1 MSETVAPRPS
11 NWNLPNAL
19 TLFRI
24 VMVPFFVW
32 AFIADD
38 GHYGPLRWLAV
49 GLFVVAIY
57 TDKLDGDIARAR
69 GLITSFG
76 KIADPI
82 ADKLLI
88 GSALIMLSAV
98 GELWWWVTIVMLV
111 REIGITLLRF
121 VVIRYGVM
129 AASKGGKL
137 KTVLQTVAIFFYLL
151 PVTPATDL
159 LSILALVVM
168 LVALAVTVVTG
179 VDYVL
184 KAGQLVRSGR
194 GSNGVNGSGRN
205 AAEG

>member
-1 MSETVAPRPS
+1 MAPRPS

-32 AFIADD
+32 AFIADG

-151 PVTPATDL
+151 PVTPANDL

-194 GSNGVNGSGRN
+194 GNSGTTGSGRN
-205 AAEG
+205 APQG

>member
-1 MSETVAPRPS
+1 MAPRPS

-32 AFIADD
+32 AFIADG

-151 PVTPATDL
+151 PVTPANDL

-168 LVALAVTVVTG
+168 LVALAVTAVTG

-194 GSNGVNGSGRN
+194 GNSGTTGSGRN
-205 AAEG
+205 APQG